1 MLDPDA
7 NRLGMSLTGSY
18 PVKIS
23 AIKNLETLS
32 LDYYLS
38 LRREVL
44 PLLDFIITVPSLL
57 LENEKGN
64 GTSLKNIHTSLR
76 SF

>member
-7 NRLGMSLTGSY
+7 NRLGRSLTGSY

-38 LRREVL
+38 
-44 PLLDFIITVPSLL
+44 
-57 LENEKGN
+57 EKGS
-64 GTSLKNIHTSLR
+64 TSTSRLHYHR
-76 SF
+76 SFSSFRERERKWYKSNEYTH

>member
-7 NRLGMSLTGSY
+7 NRLGMSLAGSY

-44 PLLDFIITVPSLL
+44 PLLDFLIIVPSLL
-57 LENEKGN
+57 LEKEKGN

>member
-1 MLDPDA
+1 
-7 NRLGMSLTGSY
+7 MSLTGSY

-44 PLLDFIITVPSLL
+44 PLLDFIFTVPSLL
-57 LENEKGN
+57 LEKQKGN
-64 GTSLKNIHTSLR
+64 GSSLKNIHTSLR

>member
-1 MLDPDA
+1 MLDSDA

-44 PLLDFIITVPSLL
+44 PILDFIITVPSLL
-57 LENEKGN
+57 LEKEKGN

>member
-1 MLDPDA
+1 MIDPDA

-32 LDYYLS
+32 FDYLS

-44 PLLDFIITVPSLL
+44 PLLDFLITVPSLL
-57 LENEKGN
+57 LEKEKGN

>member
-44 PLLDFIITVPSLL
+44 PLLDFIINVPSLL
-57 LENEKGN
+57 LEKEKGN

>member
-7 NRLGMSLTGSY
+7 NRLGMSLTGSH

-23 AIKNLETLS
+23 TIKNLETLS

-38 LRREVL
+38 PRRQVL
-44 PLLDFIITVPSLL
+44 PILDFLITVPSFLL
-57 LENEKGN
+57 GK
-64 GTSLKNIHTSLR
+64 
-76 SF
+76 

>member
-32 LDYYLS
+32 SDIIRLLS
-38 LRREVL
+38 Q
-44 PLLDFIITVPSLL
+44 T
-57 LENEKGN
+57 EKGS
-64 GTSLKNIHTSLR
+64 TSTSRLSYHR
-76 SF
+76 SFFSSFRERERKWYKSKEYTH